1 MENNV
6 PTRHSG
12 WSWGG
17 FMFSPAVIFASRRY
31 VWLLLYLLMIIPL
44 INIIGWLIPMI
55 VLGIKGR
62 DLIMAS
68 HTFAN
73 QDEAPGF
80 MKGIDHAG
88 KIVFWITLILIGLGL
103 IFALVM
109 GFGFLSLLGG
119 WGAMMNG
126 DTLSPG
132 TIPSPYGDGYSS
144 PDTL

>member
-1 MENNV
+1 M
-6 PTRHSG
+6 TTGHSG

-17 FMFSPAVIFASRRY
+17 FMFSPPVIFASRRY
-31 VWLLLYLLMIIPL
+31 IWLLLYLLMIIPF

-62 DLIMAS
+62 DLIMTS

-73 QDEAPGF
+73 QDEARGF

-88 KIVFWITLILIGLGL
+88 KIMFWITLILLGLGL

-119 WGAMMNG
+119 WGAMINNG
-126 DTLSPG
+126 GNVAPNSLN
-132 TIPSPYGDGYSS
+132 Y
-144 PDTL
+144 

>member
-1 MENNV
+1 M

-31 VWLLLYLLMIIPL
+31 VWLLLYLLMIIPF

-73 QDEAPGF
+73 QDEARGF
-80 MKGIDHAG
+80 MNGIDHAG
-88 KIVFWITLILIGLGL
+88 KIMFWITLILLGL
-103 IFALVM
+103 AVIFGLVV

-119 WGAMMNG
+119 WGAMMNNG
-126 DTLSPG
+126 GNVTPNLLN
-132 TIPSPYGDGYSS
+132 Y
-144 PDTL
+144 